1 MSLERSGL
9 CGEGGKNVFK
19 MEFNRCLGASAEE
32 EKGRQEGGEDYINN
46 AGSSVVPEELD
57 SVQMYL
63 TCLPERY
70 MKMKFTLTAYLTCWL
85 LLKLCKVRN
94 FSTNM

>member
-1 MSLERSGL
+1 MSLERSGF
-9 CGEGGKNVFK
+9 CGEEGKGVIK
-19 MEFNRCLGASAEE
+19 MEFNRCLGASTEE
-32 EKGRQEGGEDYINN
+32 EKGRQEGGEDHSNN
-46 AGSSVVPEELD
+46 ASSNAVHEELD
-57 SVQMYL
+57 LVQMYL

-70 MKMKFTLTAYLTCWL
+70 MKAKFTLTAYRTCWL